1 MEFCKQNI
9 QADVLFIRLYKMY
22 QLEYKKGNKM
32 NILKMLSPSSIK
44 KIENVDISETTNI
57 VFNENKRL
65 AQKSAYLFIGNAVH
79 NFIEYFMSY
88 QANYK
93 TAFATAMALAKRDL
107 KTDLTKPL
115 LDTIQNNI
123 KYCLDYLANKDATI
137 EMPLFFKG
145 SKVVIGGTADIVID
159 NKDGTYTVADFKNYN
174 NPSQAD
180 LVKHYYQALTY
191 ANLLARDGFTISHI
205 EIVYPS
211 QEQVV
216 KLSYQ
221 DIDFRDIK
229 SRW

>member
-1 MEFCKQNI
+1 
-9 QADVLFIRLYKMY
+9 
-22 QLEYKKGNKM
+22 M

-44 KIENVDISETTNI
+44 KIDNVDISETNI
-57 VFNENKRL
+57 VFNKNKRL
-65 AQKSAYLFIGNAVH
+65 AEKSTYLFIGNAVH

-88 QANYK
+88 QADYK
-93 TAFATAMALAKRDL
+93 QSFATAMALAKRDL

-115 LDTIQNNI
+115 LATIQNNI
-123 KYCLDYLANKDATI
+123 KYCLDYLADKDATI
-137 EMPLFFKG
+137 EMPLFYEG
-145 SKVVIGGTADIVID
+145 MKVVIGGTADIVID
-159 NKDGTYTVADFKNYN
+159 NKDGTHTVADFKNYN

-180 LVKHYYQALTY
+180 LVKHYYQCLTY
-191 ANLLARDGFTISHI
+191 ANLLARQGYTISHI

-221 DIDFRDIK
+221 DIEFQDIK